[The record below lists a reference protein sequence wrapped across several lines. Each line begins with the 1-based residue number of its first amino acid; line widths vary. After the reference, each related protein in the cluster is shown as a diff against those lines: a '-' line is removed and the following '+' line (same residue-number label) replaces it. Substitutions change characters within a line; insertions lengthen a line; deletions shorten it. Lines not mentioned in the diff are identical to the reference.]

1 MSDSA
6 TVLYGK
12 YLSPYVRR
20 VAVSLNVLG
29 FSFEHRNISAISD
42 REEREA
48 VNPVGRVPAL
58 RLASGEILIDS
69 NAILD
74 HFDELAGPKYALI
87 PKAGDSRRT
96 ALRRLAIATGAIDR
110 SMTANAERRRKASDP
125 IRIDRLIK
133 QCQNGF
139 QALELELEQ
148 RDMFDKNRLSQ
159 VDITTAIGYRFVNHI
174 FPGSLLPDQ
183 IPSIAELSNQCET
196 IEAFKISDIDP

>member
-1 MSDSA
+1 MSESA

-42 REEREA
+42 RKEREA

-110 SMTANAERRRKASDP
+110 SMTANAERRRKAPDP

-183 IPSIAELSNQCET
+183 IPSIAELSHQCEA
-196 IEAFKISDIDP
+196 IEAFKISDIEP